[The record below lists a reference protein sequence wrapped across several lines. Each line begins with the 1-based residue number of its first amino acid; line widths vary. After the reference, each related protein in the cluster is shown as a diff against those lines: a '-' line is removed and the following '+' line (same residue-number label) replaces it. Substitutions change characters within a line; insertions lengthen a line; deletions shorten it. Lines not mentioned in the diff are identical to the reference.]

1 MELFYKGP
9 DVTVD
14 RDFARF
20 GSKSY
25 AIDKITSTDV
35 KTTHPYSG
43 CGIGLMLVALFC
55 LFLAIGG
62 FKAGI
67 FIALAGGVAAIWLMM
82 RQSFSLVIV
91 TSASEVNAYQSTD
104 KDLISTVKEAV
115 ETAMI
120 STKTK

>member
-1 MELFYKGP
+1 MEPFYKSP
-9 DVTVD
+9 DVVVD

-43 CGIGLMLVALFC
+43 CGIALLLVALFC

-67 FIALAGGVAAIWLMM
+67 FMGLAGGAAAIWLMT
-82 RQSFSLVIV
+82 RESFSLLIV
-91 TSASEVNAYQSTD
+91 TSASELSAYQATD
-104 KDLISTVKEAV
+104 KELIFTIKEAV
-115 ETAMI
+115 EDAMV
-120 STKTK
+120 STKTN